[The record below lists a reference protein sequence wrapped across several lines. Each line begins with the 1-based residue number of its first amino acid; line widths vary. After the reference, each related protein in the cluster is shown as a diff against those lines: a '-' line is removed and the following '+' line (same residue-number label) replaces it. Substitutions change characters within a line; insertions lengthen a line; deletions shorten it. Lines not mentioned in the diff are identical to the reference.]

1 MPLIESYSFG
11 RIVIEGHKYSSD
23 VLVYPESVQD
33 AWQRLEGHNL
43 QLEDLEDALRHSP
56 DVLVIGTGTFGRMK
70 VTSELKAILEQKGVN
85 VIVARTG
92 QAVRKYN
99 EMQNEGEVVA
109 ALHLTC

>member
-11 RIVIEGHKYSSD
+11 RIVIEGRKYSSD

-43 QLEDLEDALRHSP
+43 QLKDLEDALQHSP
-56 DVLVIGTGTFGRMK
+56 DVLVIGTGTFGKMK
-70 VTSELKAILEQKGVN
+70 VTPELKAVLEQKGLK

-92 QAVRKYN
+92 QAMRKYN
-99 EMQNEGEVVA
+99 EMQSEGKVVA

>member
-11 RIVIEGHKYSSD
+11 RIVIEGRKYSSD

-56 DVLVIGTGTFGRMK
+56 DVLVIGTGTFGKMK
-70 VTSELKAILEQKGVN
+70 VTSELKAALEQKGVK

-99 EMQNEGEVVA
+99 EMQSEGEVVA